1 MSVAHQY
8 EFAGV
13 LLHGLQFISCF
24 GGGAAM
30 VGRPA
35 AGPAASKKLVGRREA
50 DHASIEAAPVVLH
63 HYCSPSLTSRCQTT
77 YQQ

>member
-13 LLHGLQFISCF
+13 SLHGLQFISCF

-50 DHASIEAAPVVLH
+50 DHAEIEERQLYFSITVRQPD
-63 HYCSPSLTSRCQTT
+63 
-77 YQQ
+77 